1 MDTASSALKV
11 PGSAKD
17 LQVVERVEGNATT
30 DFGAP
35 SAIIDTDRREVTDA
49 DLDAA
54 IGRLRAAWKAFATA
68 SEAARGAKLGPS
80 GPRGGGRSL
89 DKMVEHVRGAD
100 EGYTSAMGG
109 RSKPEGA
116 DWSIVQRNFIATL
129 RERNAGRLPDVG
141 PLGGERWPAMFA
153 MRRSAWHALDH
164 AWELEDRR
172 PASA

>member
-1 MDTASSALKV
+1 MRSVTGDLKD
-11 PGSAKD
+11 PRSAKD

-35 SAIIDTDRREVTDA
+35 SAIIDADRRQMTDA

-54 IGRLRAAWKAFATA
+54 MAQLRAAWNVFATS
-68 SEAARGAKLGPS
+68 SEAVRGLKLGPS

-129 RERNAGRLPDVG
+129 RERNAGKLPDVG
-141 PLGGERWPAMFA
+141 PRGGQRWPAMFA

-164 AWELEDRR
+164 AWELEDRK
-172 PASA
+172 PTSV